1 MGKLLIIDG
10 HNLLFRM
17 FYGIPSA
24 IPNSEGKDIRGV
36 IGFVGG
42 MLKALNL
49 YDFDKMIVV
58 FDSETSTDG
67 KLEIDDNY
75 KSNRVDYS
83 QGEEAENPFSQ
94 LDYIYRVLEHLNV
107 EYIEVS
113 DYEADDYIASLCS
126 QYSEEEIVILYT
138 DRDFLQL
145 VSESITVYSPRGKM
159 SIEFTPA
166 KVYEKF
172 NISPDQV
179 VDYKVLVGDKSD
191 NIAGVKSIGP
201 KTAVR
206 LLNIGT
212 LADILAGHTT
222 VEPKLF
228 TKLTENTELILRNS
242 KLITMNKD
250 IEINMEHSN
259 LSITFDRK
267 KKTMEILSL
276 LGIN

>member
-42 MLKALNL
+42 IFKTLNL
-49 YDFDKMIVV
+49 YDFENMIVV
-58 FDSETSTDG
+58 FDSETSTVG
-67 KLEIDDNY
+67 KLEIDDDY
-75 KSNRVDYS
+75 KSNRIDYS
-83 QGEEAENPFSQ
+83 QVEEAENPFSQ
-94 LDYIYRVLEHLNV
+94 LDYIYRVLEHMNI
-107 EYIEVS
+107 EFIEVA

-126 QYSEEEIVILYT
+126 LYSEQEIVILST

-145 VSESITVYSPRGKM
+145 VSDTITVYSPRGKM

-172 NISPDQV
+172 MISPDQV
-179 VDYKVLVGDKSD
+179 IDYKVLIGDKSD
-191 NIAGVKSIGP
+191 NIVGVKSIGP

-206 LLNIGT
+206 LLNAGT
-212 LADILAGHTT
+212 LDEILSGEVS
-222 VEPKLF
+222 VEPKLYA
-228 TKLTENTELILRNS
+228 KLIENRELICRNT
-242 KLITMNKD
+242 KLITMNSD
-250 IEINMEHSN
+250 IVIAAEHINMP
-259 LSITFDRK
+259 ITFDRK
-267 KKTMEILSL
+267 MKTMQILSAC
-276 LGIN
+276 GIS